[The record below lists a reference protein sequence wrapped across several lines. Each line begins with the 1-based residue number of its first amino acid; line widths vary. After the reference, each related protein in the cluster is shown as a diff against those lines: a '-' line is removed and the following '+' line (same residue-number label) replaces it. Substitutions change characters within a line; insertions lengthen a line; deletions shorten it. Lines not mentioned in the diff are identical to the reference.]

1 MYSNNGTFGE
11 LNSLYENI
19 SNEEGYVDSDLQE
32 VSELITYNIVHHL
45 LENNYSYIAIRQ
57 FFETLTEDNILD
69 YYPND
74 EICFDESH
82 FENLSADE
90 INYLFLS
97 EEYIDERF
105 GGSLVRRATS
115 LLKKAQPATTRF
127 SNALARSKNPERT
140 AKAIEKVTNRAA
152 QKAKIGGLAGPAT
165 YSAKEYGKLAT
176 QAKRA
181 DLLNRSKSVVK
192 SGVKGS
198 VPALIGGVTG
208 YVAGR
213 SGNGG
218 ASTPSSLSDVESSE
232 PLAKRTSA
240 SAPAARPAS
249 APAARPAA
257 PKNKDGSEV
266 TRTGKNS
273 QGDTPMQQ
281 WAKNFPELAAKVKPG
296 SSGYKEIQQV
306 RTPEPAAKKEPT
318 APSPAPSAEKTQK
331 KEVPSVKKKRD
342 IRDRPIGA
350 RGGFDPRLE
359 KRESYDYYDIVL
371 EFLMN
376 EGHADDIHEANYI
389 MLEMDSQQIK
399 NIIEN
404 VERGPIL
411 PGEKGKRVHPKGSQP
426 GPTGA
431 KLPKLPKA

>member
-11 LNSLYENI
+11 LSSLYENI
-19 SNEEGYVDSDLQE
+19 SNEENVIDSDLQE

-45 LENNYSYIAIRQ
+45 LENNYSYISIRQ

-74 EICFDESH
+74 EISFDESH
-82 FENLSADE
+82 FENLSVDE

-105 GGSLVRRATS
+105 GGLVRGVST
-115 LLKKAQPATTRF
+115 LLKKAQPAGARF
-127 SNALARSKNPERT
+127 SSALARSKNPQRT
-140 AKAIEKVTNRAA
+140 AQAIQKVTNRAA
-152 QKAKIGGLAGPAT
+152 QKAKTGGLAGPAT
-165 YSAKEYGKLAT
+165 YSAKEYGKVAT
-176 QAKRA
+176 QAKRSA
-181 DLLNRSKSVVK
+181 LLNRAKSAVK
-192 SGVKGS
+192 SGVKSS
-198 VPALIGGVTG
+198 VPAIAGGVSG
-208 YVAGR
+208 YIAGR
-213 SGNGG
+213 SGRGG
-218 ASTPSSLSDVESSE
+218 SPTPTSLSDVES
-232 PLAKRTSA
+232 SA

-249 APAARPAA
+249 APAARPAARPAA

-306 RTPEPAAKKEPT
+306 RNPEPAAKKEPT
-318 APSPAPSAEKTQK
+318 APPPAPSAEKTQK
-331 KEVPSVKKKRD
+331 KEVPSVTKKRD
-342 IRDRPIGA
+342 IRDRPIGS

-359 KRESYDYYDIVL
+359 RRESYDYYDIVL

-404 VERGPIL
+404 VERGPVL
-411 PGEKGKRVHPKGSQP
+411 PGEKGKRVYPKGSQP

>member
-11 LNSLYENI
+11 LSSLYENI
-19 SNEEGYVDSDLQE
+19 SNEENVIDSDLQE

-45 LENNYSYIAIRQ
+45 LENNYSYISIRQ

-82 FENLSADE
+82 FENLSVDE

-97 EEYIDERF
+97 EEYIDERY
-105 GGSLVRRATS
+105 GRLVRGVAT
-115 LLKKAQPATTRF
+115 LLKKAQSPVQRF
-127 SNALARSKNPERT
+127 TSALAKSRNPQRT
-140 AKAIEKVTNRAA
+140 TQAIQKVTSRAA
-152 QKAKIGGLAGPAT
+152 KKGGTQGLPGPT
-165 YSAKEYGKLAT
+165 TFSAQDYGKAVS

-181 DLLNRSKSVVK
+181 NLLNRAKAVAPNLASA
-192 SGVKGS
+192 G
-198 VPALIGGVTG
+198 GGVAVG
-208 YVAGR
+208 YFGGRGR
-213 SGNGG
+213 S
-218 ASTPSSLSDVESSE
+218 STPPTSLSDVESSAST
-232 PLAKRTSA
+232 PAAKAA
-240 SAPAARPAS
+240 STPAARPAARPAS
-249 APAARPAA
+249 TPAA
-257 PKNKDGSEV
+257 PKNKDGSKV
-266 TRTGKNS
+266 TRTGKNDK
-273 QGDTPMQQ
+273 GDTPMQQ

-306 RTPEPAAKKEPT
+306 RNPEPAAKKEPT
-318 APSPAPSAEKTQK
+318 APPPAPSAEKTQK

-359 KRESYDYYDIVL
+359 RRESYDYYDIVL

-389 MLEMDSQQIK
+389 MLEMDSQQIM

-404 VERGPIL
+404 VERGPVL